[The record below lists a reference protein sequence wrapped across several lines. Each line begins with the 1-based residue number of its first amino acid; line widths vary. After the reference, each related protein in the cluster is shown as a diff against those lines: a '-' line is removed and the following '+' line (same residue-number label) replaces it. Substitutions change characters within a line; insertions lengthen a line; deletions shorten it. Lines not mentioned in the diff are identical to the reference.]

1 MDEWERTARVLLD
14 NAREFLEGLRD
25 KVRLGEVTLETL
37 FGVQSTFIL
46 GLGDASLYAFSTGR
60 DDVVEDSYGL
70 FLDGLSVLRVSH
82 LLINEPGLGLWLA
95 PLKNLNPERGFSI
108 DKRFSLIGEPKPTMV
123 WANRVVKLRNALHGR
138 PVRDPLYS
146 LGYGIGKGDRR
157 FPVLLKAVRRL
168 YGLFPPLFDEAV
180 KLLLLEV
187 EAGIDVEPLPIIN
200 GTIDEVREL
209 PEDIEP
215 AIIGGKEVFY
225 SLSSKKKLHSGLG
238 SIELG
243 KIDALYVK
251 RGKGFMKLTREG
263 F

>member
-1 MDEWERTARVLLD
+1 MDEWERTAGVLLD
-14 NAREFLEGLRD
+14 NAREFLEELRD
-25 KVRLGEVTLETL
+25 KLRLGEVTLEAL

-60 DDVVEDSYGL
+60 DDLVEDSYGL
-70 FLDGLSVLRVSH
+70 FLDALSVLRASH
-82 LLINEPGLGLWLA
+82 LLINEPELDLWLS
-95 PLKNLNPERGFSI
+95 PLKNLDPERGFSI
-108 DKRFSLIGEPKPTMV
+108 DKRFSLLGEPKPTMV

-138 PVRDPLYS
+138 PVRNPLYS
-146 LGYGIGKGDRR
+146 IGYGIGKGDRR

-180 KLLLLEV
+180 ELLLLEV
-187 EAGIDVEPLPIIN
+187 EAGIDVDPLPIIN
-200 GTIDEVREL
+200 GTIDEVGEL
-209 PEDIEP
+209 PGGLEP

-225 SLSSKKKLHSGLG
+225 SLSSKKKVHFGLG

-251 RGKGFMKLTREG
+251 RGRGFMKITREG